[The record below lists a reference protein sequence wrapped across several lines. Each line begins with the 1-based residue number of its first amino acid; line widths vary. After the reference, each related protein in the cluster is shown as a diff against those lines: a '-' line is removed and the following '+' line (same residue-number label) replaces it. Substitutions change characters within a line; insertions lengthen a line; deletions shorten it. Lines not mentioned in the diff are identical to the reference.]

1 MAVAPLNKFITL
13 AVPVAPGEQI
23 IYEPA
28 AGINAIV
35 LYAQVANV
43 AGVTT
48 YPTVTLTHRRTSRVQ
63 RTFGNRRN
71 IRIIKNAEVPP
82 NDSLVIIDGRL
93 ILERSALIEDSLV
106 ISGTQSGITTI
117 SGCLYD
123 STTGIATVT
132 TLSNHGFSVGSE
144 ITMIGLAFTCPP
156 GSAVNS
162 KYIFPDPQAS
172 FTVIETLNPTTFVAD
187 VGVAIG
193 ITHTFIPAIHKFISS
208 KRNSVV
214 GVAAS
219 FTPTNAEFE
228 GATGVLKLTIPS
240 HGLGV
245 GSTIRINDNSL
256 TFTCSSDGFF
266 KKQTYPRPTDP
277 AGSGSLVN
285 TVGINTFGV
294 LVVQSVVG
302 VNTFSVNVGPSTSGG
317 QVGPLQMEFIC
328 SILENSIV

>member
-1 MAVAPLNKFITL
+1 
-13 AVPVAPGEQI
+13 
-23 IYEPA
+23 
-28 AGINAIV
+28 
-35 LYAQVANV
+35 
-43 AGVTT
+43 
-48 YPTVTLTHRRTSRVQ
+48 
-63 RTFGNRRN
+63 
-71 IRIIKNAEVPP
+71 
-82 NDSLVIIDGRL
+82 LVIIDGRL

-117 SGCLYD
+117 SGCLYN

-132 TLSNHGFSVGSE
+132 TLSSHGFSVGSE

-156 GSAVNS
+156 GSAANN

-172 FTVIETLNPTTFVAD
+172 FTVIETLNSTTFVAD

-245 GSTIRINDNSL
+245 GSTVRINDNSL

-277 AGSGSLVN
+277 AGSSSLAVN
-285 TVGINTFGV
+285 PGINTAGV
-294 LVVQSVVG
+294 LAVQSVVG